1 MATITTRAGKGSPLT
16 NAEVDAN
23 FTNLNSDKLETAGG
37 TLTGPTVVNVNSS
50 STALRVTQVGT
61 GAALLVEDEA
71 NPDASPLI
79 VNASGNVGIGT
90 TTPGVRLDVAGAAAI
105 TVNSSSDA
113 LRITQT
119 GAGNA
124 LLVEDDTNPDSTPF
138 VVTSAGNVGV
148 GMASPA
154 VKFAVSS
161 TDAVLLPVGTD
172 GQRPSGVAGY
182 LRYNSTSTSFEGHNN
197 TTWVSFVDAAAT
209 QTLTNKRVNPRIGT
223 VASAATITP
232 TADTA
237 DQYNVT
243 ALAASATIA
252 APSGTPVDGQRL
264 ILRIKDNGSPRSLTW
279 TTSSGAYRAVGIT
292 LPTTTSAGKVTYV
305 GCVYNA
311 QDTFWD
317 VVALT
322 TQA

>member
-1 MATITTRAGKGSPLT
+1 MATIITRAGKGSPLT

-105 TVNSSSDA
+105 TDNSSSDA

-124 LLVEDDTNPDSTPF
+124 LLVEDATSPDATPF
-138 VVTSAGNVGV
+138 VVTGAGNVGV
-148 GMASPA
+148 GTATPA
-154 VKFAVSS
+154 VKLAISS
-161 TDAVLLPVGTD
+161 TDAVLIPVGTT
-172 GQRPSGVAGY
+172 GERPVGATGY
-182 LRYNSTSTSFEGHNN
+182 LRYNSTTNSFEGHNGTAWGSIGGGATGGSGDQAFYLN
-197 TTWVSFVDAAAT
+197 STTINNSYSIPSGQNAGTFGPV
-209 QTLTNKRVNPRIGT
+209 T
-223 VASAATITP
+223 VASGAV
-232 TADTA
+232 
-237 DQYNVT
+237 VT
-243 ALAASATIA
+243 V
-252 APSGTPVDGQRL
+252 PSG
-264 ILRIKDNGSPRSLTW
+264 STW
-279 TTSSGAYRAVGIT
+279 T
-292 LPTTTSAGKVTYV
+292 
-305 GCVYNA
+305 
-311 QDTFWD
+311 
-317 VVALT
+317 VV
-322 TQA
+322 